1 MLILSIVTT
10 TLLVMMTQHRIWLIA
25 GLGGAFCA
33 WALLQF
39 IRVFES
45 ILPPAWQVFN
55 GVFAFLAVAL
65 ISLWLIS
72 LYEKAFAARDDV

>member
-10 TLLVMMTQHRIWLIA
+10 TLLVMMTQHRIWIIA
-25 GLGGAFCA
+25 GLGGALCS

-45 ILPPAWQVFN
+45 ILPLDWQVFN
-55 GVFAFLAVAL
+55 GVFAFLAVAFVA
-65 ISLWLIS
+65 SWLIS
-72 LYEKAFAARDDV
+72 LYEKALAARDDV